1 MIRQI
6 TIDAIL
12 RLINALLLK
21 GYPNIIEVAQILSIS
36 QRSLQRLLN
45 EEGVSYS
52 GLVDRCRYQI
62 ACESLEH
69 TRDSMPANPWNI
81 LEIACRKLPPNL
93 GTKMPAASPALSG
106 AGAAQRRVTIA
117 SILAVRGVSVSRHE
131 RLDVKNAGTWHE
143 MAIRAVICGLL
154 LFTSYLNCY
163 LRFIRRH

>member
-69 TRDSMPANPWNI
+69 TRDSI
-81 LEIACRKLPPNL
+81 QK
-93 GTKMPAASPALSG
+93 
-106 AGAAQRRVTIA
+106 IA
-117 SILAVRGVSVSRHE
+117 STLGYH
-131 RLDVKNAGTWHE
+131 DAGSFTRAFRRWSGTTPRDYRKHSCG
-143 MAIRAVICGLL
+143 ARRIRQQA
-154 LFTSYLNCY
+154 
-163 LRFIRRH
+163 